1 MSKIKLKVLS
11 EDETPENA
19 KKRVVLSR
27 DDSLQEWVRDTQE
40 NTFLLWSR
48 VRDLRSDK
56 VKGVEVES
64 PYEEILD
71 EDGYCTG
78 KHKLKEGLLALPVDM
93 YVHSGTSFSL
103 HGDKGYHDMFDTT
116 SGAVVLYCDRKRW
129 ESLGGSAKWEFVDGK
144 PTEEL
149 LEDAKRI
156 AREEIREMNLCEDG
170 SYYGWREQ
178 HLTEEASTVVRT
190 LWNGKTEDCNRVY
203 KVWEEDEEC
212 DSCWGILTDTPAEDA
227 DFPVGIPVVTDC
239 EHCVGDTFT
248 QECWAIMDDVT
259 GKYLTTFDSK
269 PELTDD
275 VTKALMHGSGSF
287 LEGNRKWYEDDM
299 GRSLTVVDVTEK
311 VWAAFP
317 ECVVKEE
324 KEKKE

>member
-1 MSKIKLKVLS
+1 MGKIKLRVLS
-11 EDETPENA
+11 EDDTPENA
-19 KKRVVLSR
+19 KRRVLLSK
-27 DDSLQEWVRDTQE
+27 DDGFQEWVRDTQE

-56 VKGVEVES
+56 IKGDEVES

-71 EDGYCTG
+71 EEGYCTG
-78 KHKLKEGLLALPVDM
+78 KYKLRDGLLVLPVDM

-116 SGAVVLYCDRKRW
+116 SGALVLYCDQKRW
-129 ESLGGSAKWEFVDGK
+129 ESLGGSAKWVFVDGK
-144 PTEEL
+144 PSAEL

-156 AREEIREMNLCEDG
+156 ARAEIREMNLCEDG

-178 HLTEEASTVVRT
+178 HLTEEASMVVRT

-203 KVWEEDEEC
+203 KLWEEDSEC
-212 DSCWGILTDTPAEDA
+212 DSCWGILTDKPAEDS

-239 EHCVGDTFT
+239 ANCDGDTFT

-259 GKYLTTFDSK
+259 GKYLATFDST

-275 VTKALMHGSGSF
+275 VNKALLHGSRSF

-299 GRSLTVVDVTEK
+299 GRALTVVDVTER
-311 VWAAFP
+311 VWAAYP
-317 ECVVKEE
+317 ECVVREE
-324 KEKKE
+324 KEGNE